1 MTIEE
6 NLKNAIKQLK
16 ENNIEDATLKAR
28 LLLCN
33 IMKVSKEYLVI
44 NSNKELDNIKQKE
57 YLKKLQYL
65 KKHIPLEYITNK
77 KEFMKINFYVD
88 ENVLIPRPDT
98 EVIVE
103 EVINYC
109 NNEKNGKAKILD
121 LCTGSGIIAISLAKY
136 LPNCEIIAT
145 DISNKALEVAK
156 KNQLNNKV
164 SNIRWIHSNLFSKI
178 YEKFDII
185 VSNPPYIKKD
195 VINELE
201 EEVKKE
207 PIIALDGGEDG
218 LKFYKEILENA
229 KNYLNKN
236 GAIFLEIG
244 YDQKKEVIDIVK
256 KYYGNVKIE
265 CKKDL
270 QNKDRMIRC

>member
-1 MTIEE
+1 MNIKDLLKLGTKILE
-6 NLKNAIKQLK
+6 ND
-16 ENNIEDATLKAR
+16 EDASLKSKI
-28 LLLCN
+28 LLSNML
-33 IMKVSKEYLVI
+33 KVRREYLVI
-44 NSNKELDNIKQKE
+44 SSDKEVPENIVQDFKNKIEEIRNGRPIQ
-57 YLKKLQYL
+57 
-65 KKHIPLEYITNK
+65 YITNTQ
-77 KEFMKINFYVD
+77 EFMGLNFYVD